1 MRLLAGFALLGSLV
15 VSAPSFAQAKSD
27 LELSRDVLQAQRK
40 LVVSQ
45 NMTLTDAEGKAFWP
59 VYDAYA
65 AEQRKLN
72 DRLVV
77 LLESFATDYET
88 LTDDRARTLLDESLS
103 LREDRSKLR
112 RDYLKKFEKTLPG
125 KKLARFYQIDNKIDT
140 LLDLEIAKTMP
151 LVH

>member
-1 MRLLAGFALLGSLV
+1 MRVLAGFALLASFA
-15 VSAPSFAQAKSD
+15 VSVPAFAQAKSD

-45 NMTLTDAEGKAFWP
+45 NMTLTESEGTAFWP
-59 VYDAYA
+59 VFDAYA

-77 LLESFATDYET
+77 LIESFLTDYDT

-103 LREDRSKLR
+103 IREGRAKLR
-112 RDYLKKFEKTLPG
+112 RDYLKRFEKTLPG

-140 LLDLEIAKTMP
+140 LLDIEIAKTMP